1 MLSSMRARI
10 SQRQAPM
17 PYLYSYYHTYNH
29 TCTYI
34 HVHTR
39 SNPFMHGYHPFT
51 NGCHP
56 FTHRWHSRSR
66 TILHPFMNGWAVRV
80 GGRVWVITVEHRWLR
95 CTHRYKQKTVREQ
108 VFPIYARTCITVR
121 ELAPV
126 RARLISVHERV
137 AFAFGDK
144 HIYNVIV
151 IYDFAL

>member
-56 FTHRWHSRSR
+56 FTHRWQPFTNDTSPLHEWVGSACGWACLGDNGGTSVVTVHASLQTKNRARTGVPYLCANLHNCSRTGTRSR
-66 TILHPFMNGWAVRV
+66 TVDLCSRTGGVRV
-80 GGRVWVITVEHRWLR
+80 WGQTYTML
-95 CTHRYKQKTVREQ
+95 
-108 VFPIYARTCITVR
+108 
-121 ELAPV
+121 L
-126 RARLISVHERV
+126 
-137 AFAFGDK
+137 
-144 HIYNVIV
+144 
-151 IYDFAL
+151 